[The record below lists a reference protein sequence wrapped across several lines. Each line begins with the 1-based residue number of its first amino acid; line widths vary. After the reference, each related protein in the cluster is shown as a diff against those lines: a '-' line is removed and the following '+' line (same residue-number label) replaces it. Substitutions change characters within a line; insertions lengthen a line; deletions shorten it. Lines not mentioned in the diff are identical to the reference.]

1 MSDWSAGYVADIGY
15 THGYYTELNPLRVQL
30 AFAHAGLAAPPA
42 VGTACELG
50 FGQGVSVNVH
60 AAASLARWHGTDF
73 NPAQAAFAQ
82 ELAAASG
89 APAHLADDAFADF
102 ARQPDLPGFDYIG
115 LHGIWSWISDE
126 NRSVIVDFVRRK
138 LKVGGVLYISYNT
151 LPGWAS
157 FAPMRHLMTQHA
169 EVLGAE
175 GRGIVSR
182 VDGAIDFAE
191 RLLQT
196 QPAFARANPQVAG
209 RVEAI
214 KGQSRQYLAH
224 EYFNRDWLPMHF
236 ATMAQWLEP
245 AKLQFACS
253 ANFLDHVNAIN
264 LSAQQQTFLNEI
276 PDEQFRQSVRDFMV
290 NQQFR
295 KDYWV
300 RGARRLSVLQQAQ
313 ALQQL
318 RVVLTTPRSLVP
330 TKVQGTLGEATL
342 TEAVY
347 GPVLDALADHK
358 PRTLA
363 QIDAVVQQQGVA
375 FAGLQEAV
383 LILSGAGH
391 LALAQDDAVAAK
403 ARKQTDRL
411 NAHLLGL
418 ARGSNDIAFLSSPV
432 TGGAVAANRFEQL
445 FLLAG
450 AQGRKQPTD
459 WAQAAWQVLQLT
471 GQRLVKD
478 GKALEAEA
486 DNLAELTRQA
496 QEFAEKRLPVFRALQ
511 VV

>member
-30 AFAHAGLAAPPA
+30 AFAQAGLAAPSA
-42 VGTACELG
+42 MDAACELG

-60 AAASLARWHGTDF
+60 AAASLTPWHGTDF
-73 NPAQAAFAQ
+73 NPAQVAFAH

-89 APAHLADDAFADF
+89 APVHLADDAFADF

-126 NRSVIVDFVRRK
+126 NRAVIVDFVRRK

-157 FAPMRHLMTQHA
+157 FAPMRHLMAQHA

-196 QPAFARANPQVAG
+196 HPAFARANPQVAG

-245 AKLQFACS
+245 AKLQFGCS
-253 ANFLDHVNAIN
+253 AHFLDHVNAIN
-264 LSAQQQTFLNEI
+264 LSAQQQAFLKEI

-300 RGARRLSVLQQAQ
+300 KGARRLSVLQQAQ
-313 ALQQL
+313 ALRQL

-330 TKVQGTLGEATL
+330 MKVQGALGEASL
-342 TEAVY
+342 TEAIY
-347 GPVLDALADHK
+347 GPVLEALADHK

-363 QIDAVVQQQGVA
+363 QVDAVVQTKGVA
-375 FAGLQEAV
+375 FANLQEAV
-383 LILSGAGH
+383 LVLSGAGH
-391 LALAQDDAVAAK
+391 LALAQDDGLTAK
-403 ARKQTDRL
+403 ARKQTDSL

-418 ARGSNDIAFLSSPV
+418 ARGSNDISYLSSPV
-432 TGGAVAANRFEQL
+432 TGGAVTANRFEQL
-445 FLLAG
+445 FLLAR
-450 AQGRKQPTD
+450 AQGRKQPAD
-459 WAQAAWQVLQLT
+459 WAQGAWQVLQLT

-478 GKALEAEA
+478 GKPLDAEA

-496 QEFAEKRLPVFRALQ
+496 QAFADVRLPVLRALQ